1 MQPGQASRAAP
12 LIFLALAL
20 TILLRMINIPRR
32 LTKTESIII
41 LVILVSFVLV
51 LVATLRRKKDEYCIE
66 ITISRTAP
74 YTLLYK
80 DLVYLSRLMKS
91 LSREHKAVTLI
102 APCDG
107 KAVFCA
113 SFNELE
119 RLAEIIDK
127 NTSTL
132 LISHAKEKQALCK
145 NSDEQK
151 S

>member
-1 MQPGQASRAAP
+1 MQAEQASRVAP

-20 TILLRMINIPRR
+20 TTLLRMINIPRR
-32 LTKTESIII
+32 PTKTESTII

-51 LVATLRRKKDEYCIE
+51 LVTTLRRKKDEHCIE

-91 LSREHKAVTLI
+91 LSKEHKAVTLM
-102 APCDG
+102 APCNG
-107 KAVFCA
+107 KAVFCTN
-113 SFNELE
+113 FNELE

-132 LISHAKEKQALCK
+132 LISRPKEKQSLCK
-145 NSDEQK
+145 NNDEQK

>member
-1 MQPGQASRAAP
+1 MQPSQASRAAP
-12 LIFLALAL
+12 FIFLALAL
-20 TILLRMINIPRR
+20 TILLHMINIPRR
-32 LTKTESIII
+32 LTRTEPIII
-41 LVILVSFVLV
+41 LVTLVSLAFV
-51 LVATLRRKKDEYCIE
+51 LVATLRRKKNEYCIE

-80 DLVYLSRLMKS
+80 DLAYLSRLMKS
-91 LSREHKAVTLI
+91 LSKEHKVVTLT
-102 APCDG
+102 APCNG
-107 KAVFCA
+107 KAVFCT

-132 LISHAKEKQALCK
+132 LISHAKEKQALCI
-145 NSDEQK
+145 NNDEQK